1 MSKLR
6 NSRPG
11 TAAVMTAHH
20 LAAACCSAAAML
32 WLPPTHC
39 LSGWWQSLTGAA
51 PSLLS
56 MWCGSQCLMI
66 ESQRTQTF
74 KPEGSKIVNIPK
86 MVYQETPP
94 LRRPCRHWRTH
105 TDTCATW
112 WFCLPVC
119 PLLQVGLPRGEA
131 QHDPETPQLRQAH
144 CHQVWQAQVSREG
157 RVGHCALGSCHC
169 GELADSGFLFLP
181 VEEWKTDDQY
191 RAVCQDAEMYQRCC
205 GAR

>member
-112 WFCLPVC
+112 CCCLPSSPGWSPTRRSTTWPRNSSASTS
-119 PLLQVGLPRGEA
+119 PLPSSLASPSFQRRSGWTL
-131 QHDPETPQLRQAH
+131 
-144 CHQVWQAQVSREG
+144 CSRILSLW
-157 RVGHCALGSCHC
+157 RA
-169 GELADSGFLFLP
+169 SGFWVP
-181 VEEWKTDDQY
+181 VPAGGGVEDWWPVQSSLSRRWNVPTMLRSEVIW
-191 RAVCQDAEMYQRCC
+191 
-205 GAR
+205 